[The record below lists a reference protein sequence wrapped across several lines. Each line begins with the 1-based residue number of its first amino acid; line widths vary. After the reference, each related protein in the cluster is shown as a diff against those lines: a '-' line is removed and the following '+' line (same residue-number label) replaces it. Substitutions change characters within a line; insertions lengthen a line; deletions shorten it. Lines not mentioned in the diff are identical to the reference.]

1 MACGHWIQVKEPL
14 RPLTAC
20 FCGDYPAV
28 LKLSRYLRPYWRDAL
43 LAPLLMV
50 VEVAADLMQPTFLAR
65 IVDTGVASGDLPFI
79 LRTGLQMI
87 GIVLVGALGG
97 IGCTITASRVSMYF
111 AADLR
116 RDAYR
121 RVQALSFAR
130 QDTFS
135 TSSLV
140 TRLTN
145 DVGQVQTMVLMMLRI
160 LVRAPLL
167 CLGGIVLAVALNPR
181 LSLIL
186 VVALP
191 LLTFAMLLIIR
202 RGFPLF
208 AVVQERLDRVNTVMQ
223 ENLSGVRVVKAFV
236 RAARER
242 ERFGKAN
249 DGLRD
254 ATVTAQRALAL
265 MSPLMMLVMNLSV
278 VAVIWFGG
286 LQVHVRGVGV
296 GQLMAFINYLMQI
309 MSSLTM
315 VAFMLLSVSRASASA
330 QRLRE
335 ILDAPVDITDSP
347 HAIVGPVREGRV
359 VFDAVSF
366 RYEGAAG
373 EPVLQGV
380 SLSAEPGETV
390 AILGSTGSGKSTL
403 VELIPRFHDVTS
415 GRVLV
420 DGVDVRDYRLWT
432 LRGCIGMVLQESLL
446 FTGTIR
452 ENIRWGY
459 EEATEEEI
467 VEAARAAQAHDFVS
481 RFPDGYDTALGQG
494 GVNLSG
500 GQKQRLALARAL
512 VRRPAILI
520 MDDSTSAVDMG
531 TEARIQA
538 SLRSPSRRC
547 TCFIIAQRISSIMDA
562 DRIVVLENG
571 RVDAMG
577 THRELLAAS
586 TVYREIC
593 ASQLGEEA
601 AHV

>member
-1 MACGHWIQVKEPL
+1 V
-14 RPLTAC
+14 
-20 FCGDYPAV
+20 
-28 LKLSRYLRPYWRDAL
+28 KLSRYLRPYWRDAM

-65 IVDTGVASGDLPFI
+65 IVDTGIANGDVPLI
-79 LRTGLQMI
+79 VRTGLEMI
-87 GIVLVGALGG
+87 GIVLIGALGG
-97 IGCTITASRVSMYF
+97 VGCTITASRASMCF

-121 RVQALSFAR
+121 RVQELSVER
-130 QDTFS
+130 QDSFS

-145 DVGQVQTMVLMMLRI
+145 DIVQVQTMVLMMLRI

-167 CLGGIVLAVALNPR
+167 CAGGIVLAVALNPR
-181 LSLIL
+181 LSPVL
-186 VVALP
+186 VVGLP
-191 LLTFAMLLIIR
+191 LLSLALLVVIR

-208 AVVQERLDRVNTVMQ
+208 AKVQQRLDRVNAVMQ

-242 ERFGKAN
+242 ERFGAAN

-265 MSPLMMLVMNLSV
+265 TSPLMTLVMNLSV
-278 VAVIWFGG
+278 AAVIWFGG
-286 LQVHVRGVGV
+286 LQVRVGETGV
-296 GQLMAFINYLMQI
+296 GQLMAFVNYLMQI

-330 QRLRE
+330 KRLRE
-335 ILDAPVDITDSP
+335 VLEAPVDISDAP
-347 HAIVGPVREGRV
+347 QAAPRPVRSGRV
-359 VFDAVSF
+359 VFDEVSF
-366 RYEGAAG
+366 RYSGAAG
-373 EPVLQGV
+373 EPVLQEV
-380 SLSAEPGETV
+380 SLVAEPGETV

-403 VELIPRFHDVTS
+403 VSLIPRFHDVS
-415 GRVLV
+415 RGRVLV
-420 DGVDVRDYRLWT
+420 DDVDVRDYRLSA
-432 LRGCIGMVLQESLL
+432 LRWGIGFVLQDSLL

-452 ENIRWGY
+452 DNIRWGR
-459 EEATEEEI
+459 EEATEQEI
-467 VEAARAAQAHDFVS
+467 VSAATTAQAHEFVT
-481 RFPDGYDTALGQG
+481 RFPDGYDTVLGQG

-500 GQKQRLALARAL
+500 GQRQRLAIARAL

-520 MDDSTSAVDMG
+520 LDDSTSAVDMG

-538 SLRSPSRRC
+538 GLRTPSYRC
-547 TCFIIAQRISSIMDA
+547 TCFVIAQRISSVMDA

-577 THRELLAAS
+577 THRELLVRSA
-586 TVYREIC
+586 VYREIC

-601 AHV
+601 ASV